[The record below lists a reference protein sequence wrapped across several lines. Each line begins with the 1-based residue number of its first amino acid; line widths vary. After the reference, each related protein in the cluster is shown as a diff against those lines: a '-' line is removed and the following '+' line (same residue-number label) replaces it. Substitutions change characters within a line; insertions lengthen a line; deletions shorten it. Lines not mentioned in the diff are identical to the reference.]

1 MTFRVII
8 QNLDGSLKWEVPF
21 DTFSFTEVLNNG
33 SSGTITFTL
42 QSLKAIGDFY
52 DIDADYI
59 LSAGYREVYI
69 YDVYGSLIFGGYI
82 GEISSSMTAEGE
94 YSRTIAVNS
103 WIDLLEARFTNHP
116 DVAMSKS
123 YTNKYAW
130 EIIEDLIDYTQALDY
145 GDFGFTLGTQPNDVQ
160 RDRTYYFASIKEAIQ
175 KLSGDE
181 VINGVDIDITPAK
194 VINCYYPKKGQ
205 SKSNLALIDG
215 VNVRNYTTRTQFM
228 NQMGNEIFV
237 FGEGQRD
244 DMAIEVVTS
253 STTFKNDYFL
263 LQRGLSEKD
272 TGTSVNLIAKGQR
285 ALELMQSPRK
295 IPTVTIDYGTPLFTD
310 YEVGDELP
318 IIIPNENM
326 NAEYRLKQRTLN
338 NEAVVTLTFEEEA
351 S

>member
-1 MTFRVII
+1 MTFRIII

-33 SSGTITFTL
+33 ASGTITFTL

-52 DIDADYI
+52 GIDADYI
-59 LSAGYREVYI
+59 LSAGYREVYL
-69 YDVYGSLIFGGYI
+69 YDENDSLLFGGYI

-116 DVAMSKS
+116 SVAMKRE

-130 EIIEDLIDYTQALDY
+130 EIIEDLVNYTQGLDF
-145 GDFGFTLGTQPNDVQ
+145 GNFGFTFGAQPNDVQ
-160 RDRTYYFASIKEAIQ
+160 RDRTYYFDSIKEAIQ

-181 VINGVDIDITPAK
+181 VINGVDFEITPAK
-194 VINCYYPKKGQ
+194 VINTYFPKGQ
-205 SKSNLALIDG
+205 SKPNLALIDG
-215 VNVRNYTTRTQFM
+215 VNIRNYTTRTQFM
-228 NQMGNEIFV
+228 NQMANEIFV

-253 STTFKNDYFL
+253 ADSFKEDFFL

-272 TGTSVNLIAKGQR
+272 TGTSANLIAKGQR
-285 ALELMQSPRK
+285 ALQLMQGPRK
-295 IPTVTIDYGTPLFTD
+295 IPTLTIDYNSPLFTD

-318 IIIPNENM
+318 VVIPNENID
-326 NAEYRLKQRTLN
+326 NEYRLKQRTLSHDG
-338 NEAVVTLTFEEEA
+338 VVTLTFEEEA
-351 S
+351 T